1 MCVRERER
9 ERERVCVVC
18 VCVCVVLS
26 ERTLLDSGQFGYDM
40 LNMKLFVLC
49 VCGFIRH
56 TYN

>member
-1 MCVRERER
+1 
-9 ERERVCVVC
+9 VCVVC